1 MQIVLFKNNLD
12 ESHIC
17 FSFKLSCTR
26 WPASPPPTFGEIR
39 AFLCFFSKFSPDET
53 FIQGAK
59 YVSSPPISLTGQ
71 GSMHFKPPT
80 TEEHV
85 PVPPKGTAPS
95 SRRSSVNSPAVL
107 VNWGGF
113 PAFSNTRPKALQA
126 RPPLLQKS
134 PFHFEGQL
142 NSILRAR

>member
-26 WPASPPPTFGEIR
+26 WHASSPLTFGEIR
-39 AFLCFFSKFSPDET
+39 VFLCFTYVFARRNLYSGSKIRQLASDLPHRLGIHAVQAADHC
-53 FIQGAK
+53 QARS
-59 YVSSPPISLTGQ
+59 SSP
-71 GSMHFKPPT
+71 
-80 TEEHV
+80 
-85 PVPPKGTAPS
+85 KGAVPS

-113 PAFSNTRPKALQA
+113 QAFSNTRPKALQA

>member
-17 FSFKLSCTR
+17 FRLNYLARDGLLHPRRHSVKLEHSFV
-26 WPASPPPTFGEIR
+26 
-39 AFLCFFSKFSPDET
+39 FSKFSPDET